1 MNRVPN
7 PLIDQLAA
15 EMEPVKL
22 LKTRDGL
29 ALIALATLATVLLV
43 TFFHGLWMGAVTG
56 SASVIFYVAHGLI
69 LLMGLASA
77 TSVLAMARPQVG
89 SHYDGARWTMAMVGV
104 IPIVAISTIAF
115 GTGSA
120 QTMTDPHGLNCMLA
134 SLSAALV
141 SGTALVFWLRR
152 GAPVSLNIAGWH
164 TGVAAGALGTVAY
177 GMSCSNDGL
186 AHIGVWHIAPIVIA
200 AMIGRLAVPKL
211 IRW

>member
-7 PLIDQLAA
+7 PLIDQLAS
-15 EMEPVKL
+15 EMEPVKV

-29 ALIALATLATVLLV
+29 ALVALAAVATVLLV
-43 TFFHGLWMGAVTG
+43 EYFHGLWLGAMIG
-56 SASVIFYVAHGLI
+56 EASIIFYIAHGLI

-104 IPIVAISTIAF
+104 IPIVAVSTIVA
-115 GTGSA
+115 GSGA
-120 QTMTDPHGLNCMLA
+120 AHAMADPYGVDCMLA
-134 SLSAALV
+134 SFAASLV
-141 SGTALVFWLRR
+141 TGAALVFWLRR
-152 GAPVSLNIAGWH
+152 GAPVSLNTAGWH

-177 GMSCSNDGL
+177 GMSCPLDGL

-200 AMIGRLAVPKL
+200 AMVGRLVVPKL
-211 IRW
+211 VRW